1 MLLQDGPK
9 DAHFKI
15 AGLLGCALTE
25 ASLSVRH
32 SRINVDVADEEVSQ
46 CGLQMCEPRPLDRVG
61 ARSHGCFSMRQPF
74 VGGDPKEHRPWAF
87 LDAVDAL
94 FQTVPPL

>member
-15 AGLLGCALTE
+15 TGLLGCTLTE
-25 ASLSVRH
+25 AARSIRH
-32 SRINVDVADEEVSQ
+32 DRINVDVTDEEMSQ
-46 CGLQMCEPRPLDRVG
+46 GGLQMCEPRPLDRVS
-61 ARSHGCFSMRQPF
+61 ARGHGCCSMRQPF